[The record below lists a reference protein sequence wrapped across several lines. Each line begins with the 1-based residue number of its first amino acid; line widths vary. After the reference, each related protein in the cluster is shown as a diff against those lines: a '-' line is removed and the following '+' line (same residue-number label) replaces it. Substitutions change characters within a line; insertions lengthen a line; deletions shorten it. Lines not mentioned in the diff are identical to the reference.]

1 MHYEGMF
8 PSARVTQI
16 AELNDQ
22 LRQTLHGGRILFSRG
37 VNALGPSLCSGIIAA
52 LREFDNFRGDEDDPF
67 GEHDFGA
74 LDVLGRRLFFK
85 IDYYDRSLTAA
96 SPDPSD
102 PGVTVRVLIVMLPEE
117 Y

>member
-1 MHYEGMF
+1 MHDDSTF
-8 PSARVTQI
+8 PSARVTRI

-37 VNALGPSLCSGIIAA
+37 VNALCPSLGSRIIAA
-52 LREFDNFRGDEDDPF
+52 LPEFNDFRRDEDDPF
-67 GEHDFGA
+67 GEHDFGT
-74 LDVLGRRLFFK
+74 LEVLGRRLFFK

-102 PGVTVRVLIVMLPEE
+102 PGLTVRVLTVMLPEE

>member
-1 MHYEGMF
+1 MHYDSTF

-37 VNALGPSLCSGIIAA
+37 VNALCPSLCSRIIAA
-52 LREFDNFRGDEDDPF
+52 LREFNNFRRDEDDPF

-74 LDVLGRRLFFK
+74 FEVLGRRLFFK

-102 PGVTVRVLIVMLPEE
+102 PGVTVRVLTVMLPEE